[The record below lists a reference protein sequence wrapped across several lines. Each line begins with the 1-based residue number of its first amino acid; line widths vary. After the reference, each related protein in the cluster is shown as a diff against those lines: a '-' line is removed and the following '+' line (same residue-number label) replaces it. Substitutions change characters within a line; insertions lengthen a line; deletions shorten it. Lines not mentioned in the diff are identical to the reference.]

1 MIQDSFGRV
10 HNYLRISLTDN
21 CNLRCFY
28 CMPDEEYDFAPTSR
42 LMQTS
47 EVERLSRI
55 FVEEGIT
62 KIRLT
67 GGEPLVRKDAAKII
81 ESLSHLPVELV
92 MTTNATR
99 IHEFIGVLKASNIQ
113 TINISL
119 DTLQPDKFLLVTRRD
134 LFHLVRSNIELLLH
148 HGFHVKINVVVMK
161 GFNENEINDFI
172 CWTTHIPVGSDTFH
186 RILCHSKETGGRVT
200 KRVFSMQDM
209 FSEIG
214 KQFEFLPVENSQHD
228 TAKHF
233 MVPGHA
239 GSFAIISTM
248 SAPFCSSCNRM
259 RLTADGKLKNC
270 LFSINETDLLTPL
283 RNQQDVSKLIHE
295 SIRSKAKELGG
306 QFSGTFEKLDAIS
319 IHNRPTDYHR
329 EGKSF
334 YEISF
339 ILLCFGL
346 FLLQNSE
353 AQKSRAE
360 SFVVS
365 GEVVKQETID
375 ITKLSGYTTVHLDS
389 LRIYSHD
396 MQPKGLMKNID
407 GVLLK
412 EILSAIPFN
421 NENPKVLSEYYIE
434 CQATDGY
441 HVIFSWNEIFNS
453 ETGNHA
459 E

>member
-28 CMPDEEYDFAPTSR
+28 CMPDEEYDFAPAAR

-55 FVEEGIT
+55 FVKEGVT

-81 ESLSHLPVELV
+81 ESLSLLPVELV

-99 IHEFIGVLKASNIQ
+99 IHEFIDVLKASNIK

-148 HGFHVKINVVVMK
+148 HGFQVKINVVVMK

-172 CWTTHIPVGSDTFH
+172 LWTTHIPVQIRFIEFMPFEGNWW
-186 RILCHSKETGGRVT
+186 TGN
-200 KRVFSMQDM
+200 KVFSMQDM
-209 FSEIG
+209 FSEIT
-214 KQFEFLPVENSQHD
+214 KHFEFLPIENDIHD

-233 MVPGHA
+233 MVPGHV

-248 SAPFCSSCNRM
+248 SAPFCSGCNRM

-319 IHNRPTDYHR
+319 IHNRPM
-329 EGKSF
+329 
-334 YEISF
+334 I
-339 ILLCFGL
+339 
-346 FLLQNSE
+346 
-353 AQKSRAE
+353 
-360 SFVVS
+360 
-365 GEVVKQETID
+365 TI
-375 ITKLSGYTTVHLDS
+375 G
-389 LRIYSHD
+389 
-396 MQPKGLMKNID
+396 G
-407 GVLLK
+407 
-412 EILSAIPFN
+412 
-421 NENPKVLSEYYIE
+421 
-434 CQATDGY
+434 
-441 HVIFSWNEIFNS
+441 
-453 ETGNHA
+453 
-459 E
+459 